1 MTTKVRVRKA
11 TMTNKERVE
20 ALLRRERPDRVPFS
34 PGGADFAMVYS
45 GHSLAEAFTCK
56 SEVLYEAEK
65 KACHDFDWVFI
76 PNLRARR
83 NRGQF
88 GGEVKLSTNK
98 YAWSPTVSKYAAE
111 TPEEVMALKVP
122 DVKSLYSPEEIAF
135 KKKSFQDKDENKPFN
150 ISIGAISVMNIAA
163 GIAGYDKLCQW
174 MIKYPEI
181 AHRLIRLAA
190 DYQIAIAQF
199 GKDTF
204 GVDRVLING
213 ANAAASNQLISP
225 KHFEQFA
232 LPYLKE
238 VHEKIL
244 AMGFKHLR
252 THPCGEQNR
261 NLPFWQ
267 QIPMGD
273 PGIIHVGHEI
283 DLVTVAKYFPNDI
296 IEGNLDTTIMQIG
309 TPTEVYEEA
318 ARVIKLGKSLDN
330 GFILRQACTFPP
342 RASNENVMA
351 ITRALNDFG
360 WYD

>member
-1 MTTKVRVRKA
+1 
-11 TMTNKERVE
+11 MTNKERVE
-20 ALLRRERPDRVPFS
+20 ALLRREKPDRVPFS
-34 PGGADFAMVYS
+34 PGGGDFAMLYS
-45 GHSLAEAFTCK
+45 GFPLSDAFTK
-56 SEVLYEAEK
+56 PSKVVYEAEK

-76 PNLRARR
+76 PNFRARQ

-122 DVKSLYSPEEIAF
+122 DVKALYSPEEIAF
-135 KKKSFQDKDENKPFN
+135 KKQSFQDKDENKPFN
-150 ISIGAISVMNIAA
+150 ISIGAISVINIAA
-163 GIAGYDKLCQW
+163 GIAGYDKLCKW
-174 MIKYPEI
+174 MLQKPEI

-190 DYQIAIAQF
+190 DYQIAVAQY
-199 GKDTF
+199 GKDIF

-225 KHFEQFA
+225 KHFEQFC

-252 THPCGEQNR
+252 THPCGEQNL
-261 NLPFWQ
+261 NLPYWQ

-273 PGIIHVGHEI
+273 PGIIHVGNEI
-283 DLVTVAKYFPNDI
+283 DLETVANYFPNDI
-296 IEGNLDTTIMQIG
+296 IEGNLDTTIIQIG
-309 TPTEVYEEA
+309 TPEEVYQA
-318 ARVIKLGKSLDN
+318 SRKVIEQGKSLAN
-330 GFILRQACTFPP
+330 GFILRQACTFPA
-342 RASNENVMA
+342 RASVENVRA

>member
-1 MTTKVRVRKA
+1 MKVRTKKA

-34 PGGADFAMVYS
+34 PGGGDFAMIYS
-45 GHSLAEAFTCK
+45 GFALSDAFTCAPK
-56 SEVLYEAEK
+56 VVYEAEK

-76 PNLRARR
+76 PNFRARR

-88 GGEVKLSTNK
+88 GGEVKVPTNK

-111 TPEEVMALKVP
+111 TPEEVMALKAP
-122 DVKSLYSPEEIAF
+122 DVRGLYSPEEIAF
-135 KKKSFQDKDENKPFN
+135 KKQAWQDGDENKPFKV
-150 ISIGAISVMNIAA
+150 SVGAISVMNIAA
-163 GIAGYDKLCQW
+163 GIAGYDYLCKW
-174 MIKYPEI
+174 MIQRPEV

-190 DYQIAIAQF
+190 DYQIAVAQYA
-199 GKDTF
+199 KEVF
-204 GVDRVLING
+204 GVERVLING

-252 THPCGEQNR
+252 THPCGEQNL
-261 NLPFWQ
+261 NLPYWQ
-267 QIPMGD
+267 QMPLGD
-273 PGIIHVGHEI
+273 PGIVHVGNEI
-283 DLVTVAKYFPNDI
+283 DLETVAKYFPNDI

-309 TPTEVYEEA
+309 TPDEVYDA
-318 ARVIKLGKSLDN
+318 SRKVIEQGKSLAN

-342 RASNENVMA
+342 RATVENISA